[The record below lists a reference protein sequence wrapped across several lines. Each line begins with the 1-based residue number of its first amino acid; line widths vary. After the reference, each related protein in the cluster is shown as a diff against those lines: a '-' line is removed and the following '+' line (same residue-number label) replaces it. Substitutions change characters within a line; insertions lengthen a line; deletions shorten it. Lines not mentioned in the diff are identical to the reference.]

1 MRAYYRKKKS
11 SIRKHITFDNILRY
25 ENLLNLFLQI
35 STAIG
40 TNVTFIYLF
49 GYIHNDTK

>member
-1 MRAYYRKKKS
+1 MKSYHSKKKV
-11 SIRKHITFDNILRY
+11 SIRKHIIFDNILRY

-40 TNVTFIYLF
+40 TNMTFVYLF